1 MTRCLRKEGFEVEQC
16 ASGDDA
22 LRLAKAHHPTL
33 ITLDVI
39 MPGMDGWAVLRSLK
53 DDPETQDIPVIMA
66 TIIDDGNM
74 GYALGASEF
83 ITKPIERDR
92 LASVVQKYRC
102 PDPSQCLRAS
112 YPVLLIDDDADQ
124 RDLLRRMIENV
135 GWSVVEAE
143 NGEIGLQ
150 RVAQCQPRLILLDL
164 IMPKMDGFEFVHQ
177 LRKTEAGRNTPIIV
191 LTAKDITSQDAQ
203 VLNESVEQ
211 VMQKGAYNRDE
222 LLDEVR
228 RIGASCTPAQ
238 GCIACHVCG
247 MEIAALHRPNEAS
260 GQNNT
265 DTQTVQSRQDEC
277 QS

>member
-1 MTRCLRKEGFEVEQC
+1 MTRCLKKEGFDVEQC
-16 ASGDDA
+16 ASGDEA
-22 LRLAKAHHPTL
+22 LQLAKAYHPAL

-83 ITKPIERDR
+83 VTKPIQRDR

-143 NGEIGLQ
+143 NGKEGLQ
-150 RVAQCQPRLILLDL
+150 RVAECQPRLILLDL
-164 IMPKMDGFEFVHQ
+164 MMPEMDGFEFVHH
-177 LRKTEAGRNTPIIV
+177 LRETEAGRHTPVIV
-191 LTAKDITSQDAQ
+191 LTSKDMTNQENQ
-203 VLNESVEQ
+203 VLNDFVER
-211 VMQKGAYNRDE
+211 VMQKGAYRRDE

-228 RIGASCTPAQ
+228 RIGARCAQ
-238 GCIACHVCG
+238 SGETTICQVCN
-247 MEIAALHRPNEAS
+247 MEITAPCRPNIS
-260 GQNNT
+260 TGQDDT
-265 DTQTVQSRQDEC
+265 DTPKTQPRQDER
-277 QS
+277 